1 MLFRSNYFAAGQ
13 QYESMQA
20 QYLYTASVADATT
33 WDEVGFK
40 KVDDYTVDFILA
52 NPVNEA
58 NFYVP
63 YNLSSSYLVYKPVYE
78 ACKTF
83 YKDGKEVA
91 TEEEAD
97 EVKTSYGRSVENT
110 VSYGPYKLSSFE
122 LDKEYTL
129 TRNDNWYGYHDGNH
143 VGQYQT
149 DNYKVT
155 CIADHATQ
163 VLAFEKG
170 EIDDI
175 ALQADDLKK
184 YGNSKIGRA
193 HV

>member
-1 MLFRSNYFAAGQ
+1 M
-13 QYESMQA
+13 
-20 QYLYTASVADATT
+20 
-33 WDEVGFK
+33 
-40 KVDDYTVDFILA
+40 
-52 NPVNEA
+52 
-58 NFYVP
+58 
-63 YNLSSSYLVYKPVYE
+63 
-78 ACKTF
+78 
-83 YKDGKEVA
+83 
-91 TEEEAD
+91 
-97 EVKTSYGRSVENT
+97 ENT

-149 DNYKVT
+149 DIYKVT

-184 YGNSKIGRA
+184 YGNSKYIKYGPNNGYTTKLTMNTDYEKLLSHGTNSQVLVIPEFRQA
-193 HV
+193 ISYSYDRKEFASSFTAAGTAGFGLINELYCYDPFTGALYRDSEPRRQSSAVCST